1 MCGQLTVLHSL
12 STVFTGNDAH
22 TSIVAAYANGIVH
35 SVNFYGLYYR
45 YQHWSV
51 SNCVLVFMYCIC
63 MFYLVE
69 IIIIVVEVVVIPAVF
84 RRQ

>member
-22 TSIVAAYANGIVH
+22 TSIVAAYANRIVH

-45 YQHWSV
+45 YQHWCV

-63 MFYLVE
+63 MLYLVE
-69 IIIIVVEVVVIPAVF
+69 IFVVVVEVVVIPAVF